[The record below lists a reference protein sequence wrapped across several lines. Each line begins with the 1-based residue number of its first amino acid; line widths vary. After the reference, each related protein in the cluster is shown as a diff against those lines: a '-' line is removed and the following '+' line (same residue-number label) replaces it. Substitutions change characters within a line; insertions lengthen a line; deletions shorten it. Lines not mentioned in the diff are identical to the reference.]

1 MKTHILVL
9 GSFSALLMLS
19 ASNSISAADDSGNPP
34 SQSDTVYEWYDSF
47 KNKGQS
53 NQDERTISVP
63 EFPDTFFLW
72 KNYTIYAVENGEESP
87 LVSGMPIFSAYF
99 TDLNGDGYPELCASV
114 AFGSGIID
122 SHISVYDIHNQAEYY
137 LWDRMV
143 YDYTLEKADGQL
155 IVHKQPY
162 YIPYGDSYTGET
174 GRLVLEDGCLIFDD
188 GSSHDDKPLPQHIS
202 LENGETYQWFGKN
215 SGIKGE
221 EVLVIEQFP
230 DYQFVHRDNMVFYEE
245 NHRKSSIT
253 YDMFNTFFCDMNE
266 DGYPEIC
273 STVCRNGFF
282 DIHILDLYN
291 TKGYSLFH
299 TQEEPYSY
307 VLYEDGG
314 ELLACRTHDVSN
326 WSPDSLHGEYGRLD
340 LQDEL
345 VFLPD
350 STLLP
355 PHSGTPSV
363 TGDVNNDGAFSI
375 ADIVLLQKWLLGSPN
390 VELPN
395 WKAADMCEDGILNV
409 FDLCMMRAELNRT
422 APPVKRQ
429 ITTDDIIE
437 LSRSGYSLTMADF
450 AGFQGEDIG
459 SGLYVMEYEVSGG
472 KFRLL
477 VGSGNCTD
485 IIYANLEVVNGRQM
499 TDIRDGDIEEFIVRF
514 SE

>member
-63 EFPDTFFLW
+63 EFPDTVFLW
-72 KNYTIYAVENGEESP
+72 KNDTIYAVKNGEESP

-174 GRLVLEDGCLIFDD
+174 GRLDLR
-188 GSSHDDKPLPQHIS
+188 DK
-202 LENGETYQWFGKN
+202 
-215 SGIKGE
+215 
-221 EVLVIEQFP
+221 
-230 DYQFVHRDNMVFYEE
+230 
-245 NHRKSSIT
+245 
-253 YDMFNTFFCDMNE
+253 
-266 DGYPEIC
+266 
-273 STVCRNGFF
+273 
-282 DIHILDLYN
+282 
-291 TKGYSLFH
+291 
-299 TQEEPYSY
+299 
-307 VLYEDGG
+307 
-314 ELLACRTHDVSN
+314 
-326 WSPDSLHGEYGRLD
+326 
-340 LQDEL
+340 L

-450 AGFQGEDIG
+450 AGFQGKDIG